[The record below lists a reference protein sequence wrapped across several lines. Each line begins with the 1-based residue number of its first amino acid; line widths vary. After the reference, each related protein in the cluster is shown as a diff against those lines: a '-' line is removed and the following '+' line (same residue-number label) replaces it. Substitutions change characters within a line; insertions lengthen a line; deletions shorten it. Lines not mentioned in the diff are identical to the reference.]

1 MQAETEH
8 KVTAIRSS
16 IALLRQHIGWDE
28 SVARLSELEREAED
42 QALWDNPERAQTVMR
57 EKNRLDRLIG
67 GIREM
72 EVTLDDAIE
81 LITLGEEEGDESIV
95 LEAES
100 SLTELEAV
108 AARRQIESL
117 LSGEADGNDCF
128 VEINAGAGGTE
139 AQDMIRHSKAPLR
152 SRRTK
157 WRLGQFKS
165 PITAKGQATP
175 KVILCG
181 KVRAKG

>member
-81 LITLGEEEGDESIV
+81 LITLGEEEGDEDV
-95 LEAES
+95 DVPGRGGRGVDVVQVK
-100 SLTELEAV
+100 V
-108 AARRQIESL
+108 AKERPQ
-117 LSGEADGNDCF
+117 
-128 VEINAGAGGTE
+128 
-139 AQDMIRHSKAPLR
+139 Q
-152 SRRTK
+152 
-157 WRLGQFKS
+157 
-165 PITAKGQATP
+165 
-175 KVILCG
+175 
-181 KVRAKG
+181 

>member
-81 LITLGEEEGDESIV
+81 LITLGEEEGKCRRLRRRLSTLYIV
-95 LEAES
+95 TFTL
-100 SLTELEAV
+100 
-108 AARRQIESL
+108 IEISCEDAL
-117 LSGEADGNDCF
+117 NQHCPSNFGY
-128 VEINAGAGGTE
+128 
-139 AQDMIRHSKAPLR
+139 
-152 SRRTK
+152 
-157 WRLGQFKS
+157 
-165 PITAKGQATP
+165 
-175 KVILCG
+175 
-181 KVRAKG
+181 